1 MMNKWHLISSLVFM
15 CCFIATRLMTG
26 PVAEL
31 FVLIAIL
38 FFLPAILAF
47 FVKEERESKPGI
59 LLGFLMKAF
68 PLAALCA
75 TAAFIYHSALFASG
89 WFLYTILLALYGFT
103 RLLKRGIF
111 PLHELIIDGAWM
123 YLALGGALVLA
134 VHGRYTGD
142 DLFTNHRAFD
152 RYSFS
157 LLSFFYPAFLWII
170 RETARKRDSFI
181 QSGRLGDFAVACDD
195 CCWD

>member
-47 FVKEERESKPGI
+47 FVKEERESKPG

-75 TAAFIYHSALFASG
+75 TTAFIYHSALFASG

-123 YLALGGALVLA
+123 YLALGGLWFWLYTADIQVMTFSPIIVLLTA
-134 VHGRYTGD
+134 IH
-142 DLFTNHRAFD
+142 FH
-152 RYSFS
+152 YSA
-157 LLSFFYPAFLWII
+157 FFYPAFLWII

-181 QSGRLGDFAVACDD
+181 QSGRLGDFAVTCDD

>member
-38 FFLPAILAF
+38 FFLPAVLAF
-47 FVKEERESKPGI
+47 FVKEERESKPWI

-89 WFLYTILLALYGFT
+89 WFLYTILLALYGCT

-111 PLHELIIDGAWM
+111 PLHELMTGGAWM
-123 YLALGGALVLA
+123 YLALGGLWFWLYTADIQVMTFSPIIVLLTA
-134 VHGRYTGD
+134 IH
-142 DLFTNHRAFD
+142 FH
-152 RYSFS
+152 YS
-157 LLSFFYPAFLWII
+157 AFLS
-170 RETARKRDSFI
+170 RFSMDY
-181 QSGRLGDFAVACDD
+181 
-195 CCWD
+195 